1 MITLKFIINSR
12 LGAYLKFIIYEYQT
26 FCVYD
31 IEVFPLFSV
40 RLQSLDHV
48 IVNGREVW
56 GGAMRLTGCSSIYRH
71 FGLFTD
77 SLVKTCLS
85 VVFSAREIAK
95 RDDEKDEL
103 MTALSRSCEELTSLR
118 TQVSMIMKHWLLSN
132 HIH

>member
-1 MITLKFIINSR
+1 MITFKFIINSR

-48 IVNGREVW
+48 IVNGREVR

-77 SLVKTCLS
+77 S
-85 VVFSAREIAK
+85 
-95 RDDEKDEL
+95 
-103 MTALSRSCEELTSLR
+103 
-118 TQVSMIMKHWLLSN
+118 
-132 HIH
+132 

>member
-1 MITLKFIINSR
+1 MITFKFIINSR

-40 RLQSLDHV
+40 RLQSLD
-48 IVNGREVW
+48 
-56 GGAMRLTGCSSIYRH
+56 
-71 FGLFTD
+71 LFID

-95 RDDEKDEL
+95 RDAEKDEL